1 MFPQH
6 IIPTRASN
14 GYSDRFEYVSPSSSK
29 TYIVALNNQG
39 VWECSCPRWT
49 VSKYRRTDCKH
60 INDVRGA
67 MQMQNAQQAIRKR
80 DAPARTPVAPAAP
93 EPIRPE
99 PAISMDEL
107 LQRLAKL
114 QGGN

>member
-1 MFPQH
+1 
-6 IIPTRASN
+6 
-14 GYSDRFEYVSPSSSK
+14 
-29 TYIVALNNQG
+29 
-39 VWECSCPRWT
+39 
-49 VSKYRRTDCKH
+49 
-60 INDVRGA
+60 
-67 MQMQNAQQAIRKR
+67 MQNAQQAIRKR